1 MIEIKHLIVS
11 YDSGHT
17 RSVDDVSLNVATGEF
32 LALVGA
38 SGCGKTSLLKSINRL
53 IEPFAGSIRIDG
65 RENTS
70 LPLPELRRGIG
81 YVFQATGLF
90 PHLSIAQNIAITPK
104 LLGWPRESIDARVRE
119 LLDLVQL
126 PQEFGG
132 RSPAM
137 LSGGQQQRAGIA
149 RALAARPKI
158 LLMDEPF
165 GALDAVTRDE
175 LGQAIRALHDAMG
188 LTTIMVTHDIEEAL
202 LLADSIA
209 MMDGGRI
216 IASGTPRDL
225 AHHSSDPRVS
235 DLMDMPRRRTERLG
249 ALIGTPQPDHSAP

>member
-1 MIEIKHLIVS
+1 MIEIEHLIVS

-17 RSVDDVSLNVATGEF
+17 RSVDDVSLNVAAGEF

-53 IEPFAGSIRIDG
+53 IAPAAGSIRIDG
-65 RENTS
+65 RDNAL
-70 LPLPELRRGIG
+70 LPAPELRRGIG

-104 LLGWPRESIDARVRE
+104 LLGWPREAIDARVKE

-126 PQEFGG
+126 PQDFAH
-132 RSPAM
+132 RFPAM
-137 LSGGQQQRAGIA
+137 LSGGQQQRVGIA

-165 GALDAVTRDE
+165 GALDAVTRDK
-175 LGQAIRALHDAMG
+175 LGQAIRALHDAMS

-202 LLADSIA
+202 LLADTIA
-209 MMDGGRI
+209 MMDAGRI

-225 AHHSSDPRVS
+225 AQQSGDPRVM